1 MMNDDQVN
9 EALGEIERALIAEDP
24 AFATRVRTTCRR
36 EAVHVVVVFVLLAA
50 GAVLLTVGF
59 ATAEFLPW
67 SLGVAALLAAV
78 LIDDHHRRAVG

>member
-1 MMNDDQVN
+1 M
-9 EALGEIERALIAEDP
+9 
-24 AFATRVRTTCRR
+24 
-36 EAVHVVVVFVLLAA
+36 VVFVLLAA

-59 ATAEFLPW
+59 ATNAFVPW

>member
-1 MMNDDQVN
+1 MNDDQVN
-9 EALGEIERALIAEDP
+9 EALGEIERALLAEDP
-24 AFATRVRTTCRR
+24 AFADRVNGTRRR
-36 EAVHVVVVFVLLAA
+36 EAIHVVVVFVLLAS

-59 ATAEFLPW
+59 ATNAFVPW

>member
-1 MMNDDQVN
+1 MNDDQVN
-9 EALGEIERALIAEDP
+9 EALGEIERALLAEDP
-24 AFATRVRTTCRR
+24 AFAHRVNGTRRR
-36 EAVHVVVVFVLLAA
+36 EAIHVLVVFVLLAA

-59 ATAEFLPW
+59 ATNAFVPW